1 MTIVYLSLG
10 SNVER
15 EKHIRSCIAAL
26 RAQFGAVLCSPIYES
41 ESVGFAGS
49 HFYNLVVRISTD
61 LSLSDLNNTLKQIED
76 AHGRNRSGPKFS
88 PRTLDI
94 DILTYG
100 DLSGCVDGI
109 DLPREEIAKNAFVLL
124 PLADIAPDVL
134 HPVSGQ
140 SYAQLWAAY
149 DKHKQKLWRVEFPL

>member
-1 MTIVYLSLG
+1 MAVVYLSLG

-26 RAQFGAVLCSPIYES
+26 KHHFGDVLCSSVYES
-41 ESVGFAGS
+41 EAVGFAGS
-49 HFYNLVVRISTD
+49 HFYNLVACIETALP
-61 LSLSDLNNTLKQIED
+61 LSELNNRLKKIED
-76 AHGRNRSGPKFS
+76 EHGRNRNGPKFS

-100 DLSGCVDGI
+100 DLTGCIEGI
-109 DLPREEIAKNAFVLL
+109 DLPREEICKNAFVLL
-124 PLADIAPDVL
+124 PLADIAPDAMHPLL
-134 HPVSGQ
+134 HK
-140 SYAQLWAAY
+140 SYGELWAAY